1 VGVNRPP
8 RRRSPEEGIAI
19 ALELGGADTEQA
31 AEGVAV
37 AGAEAGCLDQ
47 RAILKDYGG
56 RSAEPQPFGFQLVLR
71 PSEEVSTG

>member
-1 VGVNRPP
+1 
-8 RRRSPEEGIAI
+8 
-19 ALELGGADTEQA
+19 
-31 AEGVAV
+31 VAV